1 MFCLDD
7 YTRQDNHCLLFARSH
22 KNAKTTT
29 LSTGCGSTKPLGL
42 YGQPRRSRSRLSMLI
57 AIRFSS
63 LSNWRDSSRDLFPMF
78 KRNIQKGNQLNLSQ
92 IFIWPKNHIHF
103 YPQWYAAMPLHWN
116 MHVAMQSSFQ
126 VSPLLTLTMR
136 AFIDCFHIMQIN
148 HTYYC
153 GKQEKPHDQ

>member
-92 IFIWPKNHIHF
+92 TFGRKSYSLLSAVVRSHATALEHARCHAVQFSSQSLTNTYNESIHR
-103 YPQWYAAMPLHWN
+103 
-116 MHVAMQSSFQ
+116 
-126 VSPLLTLTMR
+126 LLSYH
-136 AFIDCFHIMQIN
+136 AN
-148 HTYYC
+148 
-153 GKQEKPHDQ
+153 